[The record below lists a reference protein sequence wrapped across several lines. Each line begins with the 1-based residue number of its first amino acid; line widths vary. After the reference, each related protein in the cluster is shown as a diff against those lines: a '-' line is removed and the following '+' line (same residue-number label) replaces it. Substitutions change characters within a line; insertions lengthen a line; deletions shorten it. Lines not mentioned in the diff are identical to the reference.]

1 MEQSDEFRKYL
12 ENKLEQFKKQD
23 TIARRKRILMQ
34 VVSIALVVGVIVGP
48 IPAATL
54 TASIITIAL
63 LASMIAGDLSA

>member
-23 TIARRKRILMQ
+23 AIARRKRILMQ

-63 LASMIAGDLSA
+63 LASMIAGDISA

>member
-63 LASMIAGDLSA
+63 LASMIAGDISA

>member
-63 LASMIAGDLSA
+63 LASMIAGDISV